1 MRVIAEV
8 IKGNDASEALNF
20 LKFAPKKG
28 AKLLHGVLKSAVQ
41 NAVNNDSQKLEDLKI
56 GTLIISKGMVFK
68 RGNPVS
74 KGRMHPILK
83 RTSNVKLELQVK

>member
-8 IKGNDASEALNF
+8 VRWQDAKNALDF

-28 AKLLHGVLKSAVQ
+28 AKILHSVLKSAVQ
-41 NAVNNDSQKLEDLKI
+41 NAVHNDSQKLEDLKI
-56 GTLIISKGMVFK
+56 STLIISKWIVFK

-74 KGRMHPILK
+74 KGRMNPILK